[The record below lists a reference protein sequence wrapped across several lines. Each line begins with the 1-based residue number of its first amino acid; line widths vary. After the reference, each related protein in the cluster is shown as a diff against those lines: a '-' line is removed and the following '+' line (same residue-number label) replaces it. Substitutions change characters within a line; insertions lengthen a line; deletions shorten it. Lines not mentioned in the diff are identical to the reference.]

1 MLKVKVYDKS
11 NGNYEQRHKI
21 FCDTVTIHDISTS
34 KKYVKKL
41 MSCWKE
47 GDGIKTI
54 DVILD
59 DTNAVTIEQ
68 YPKSKI

>member
-1 MLKVKVYDKS
+1 MLKVKVYVNH
-11 NGNYEQRHKI
+11 NGNYEQRNKI
-21 FCDTVTIHDISTS
+21 FCDTITIHDISTS

-41 MSCWKE
+41 LQCWKE
-47 GDGIKTI
+47 GNGIKTI

-59 DTNAVTIEQ
+59 DTTAITIEQ

>member
-11 NGNYEQRHKI
+11 NGNYEQKYKI

-41 MSCWKE
+41 LSCWKVGE
-47 GDGIKTI
+47 GAKTQ